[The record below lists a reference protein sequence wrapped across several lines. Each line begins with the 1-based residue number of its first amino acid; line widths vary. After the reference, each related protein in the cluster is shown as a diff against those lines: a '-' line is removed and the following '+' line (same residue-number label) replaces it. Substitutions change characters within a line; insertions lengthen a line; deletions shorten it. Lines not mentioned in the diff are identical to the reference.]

1 MIDLL
6 LLLGTPF
13 VLVALVIIAI
23 ARPKL
28 TRAEPDQSRTRAGLN
43 PDQDRHDEGSP
54 KPQEPP
60 NR

>member
-28 TRAEPDQSRTRAGLN
+28 TRAEPDQSRTEPGLN
-43 PDQDRHDEGSP
+43 PD
-54 KPQEPP
+54 
-60 NR
+60 